1 MSPKLW
7 TIFQVSI
14 KFGHLQFPI
23 GILLLGLAISI
34 ISVFVEKVLKYLI
47 SKIKPDSVWKGKV
60 QETKLKD
67 EIQNKL
73 LLEFKKCIED
83 MALEEQIA
91 KLNAILE
98 TRHDNVILTKND
110 EKLDVSKFVVSVVKE
125 AAKLKESNDDEM
137 KRKQLDIE
145 EEISTLS

>member
-14 KFGHLQFPI
+14 KFGHLQFPF

-34 ISVFVEKVLKYLI
+34 ISVIVEKVLKYLI

>member
-1 MSPKLW
+1 MW

>member
-1 MSPKLW
+1 M

-14 KFGHLQFPI
+14 KFGHLQFPF

-34 ISVFVEKVLKYLI
+34 ISVIVEKVLKYLI